1 MDLPEVAKLTMEEE
15 EVQENF
21 SARRSTTKHY
31 SARSEAYRELEEV
44 RVKVT
49 SHFDCTIMGG
59 RCGLAFRWL
68 PYQRVLQQWF

>member
-1 MDLPEVAKLTMEEE
+1 MDLPEVAKLAMEEE
-15 EVQENF
+15 EVRDNF
-21 SARRSTTKHY
+21 SIRRSAIKHL
-31 SARSEAYRELEEV
+31 SARSEAYTELEEV

-49 SHFDCTIMGG
+49 SHFDRTIMAG